1 MERLIFHIDV
11 NSAFLSW
18 EAARIVRDGGEDI
31 RLIPSVIGGD
41 PNKRTGVVLAKSI
54 PAKKYG
60 IKTGEPLSAA
70 LRKCP
75 NLFIARPDFS
85 LYERNSRAFMDICR
99 QYTPTLEKFS
109 IDECFLD
116 MSGMHLIYPDPI
128 ATAHEIKD
136 RIYRELGFTVNVGV
150 GPNKLLAKMASDFEK
165 PNKVHTLMS
174 DEVEAKMWKL
184 PVRELFSVGASTAA
198 RLERSHIYTVGDLA
212 RRSVK
217 AVQAIVGVKFGEL
230 IHAYANG
237 VDNSPVSS
245 QTEEAKG
252 YSISTT
258 FEEDITSMTDAKAI
272 LLMLSDSVSA
282 RMRADGAQAYCIGV
296 TVRTGEFKNSSHQRK
311 LFEATDI
318 TSDIYSVSSE
328 LIGELW
334 DGHTPIRLIG
344 ISLTSLT
351 RGESEQI
358 SFFEDEDKEKKRK
371 IDKTVDNI
379 RNKFGSETVVRGT
392 SYKTKMNV
400 VKKYKAQMENKE
412 DGEDE

>member
-1 MERLIFHIDV
+1 MERIIFHIDV

-85 LYERNSRAFMDICR
+85 LYEKNSRAFMDICR
-99 QYTPTLEKFS
+99 DYTPTLEKFS

-136 RIYRELGFTVNVGV
+136 RIYRELGFTVNVGI
-150 GPNKLLAKMASDFEK
+150 GSNKLLAKMASDFEK

-174 DEVEAKMWKL
+174 DEVETKMWKL

-318 TSDIYSVSSE
+318 TSDIYNVSSE

-400 VKKYKAQMENKE
+400 GKKYKAQMENKE

>member
-136 RIYRELGFTVNVGV
+136 RIYRELGFTVNVGI

-212 RRSVK
+212 KRSVK

-282 RMRADGAQAYCIGV
+282 RMRADGAQAYCISV

-400 VKKYKAQMENKE
+400 GKKYKAQMENKE

>member
-18 EAARIVRDGGEDI
+18 EATRIVRDGGEDI

-136 RIYRELGFTVNVGV
+136 RIYRELGFTVNVGI

-400 VKKYKAQMENKE
+400 GKKYKAQMENKE